1 MTVAVSNFFS
11 HPLPKALDGV
21 KVRTVSGQRLQV
33 HTQRFGPG
41 HSYLGPMPRSTVPND
56 HDLGRRRTD
65 PLSHSLQKGF
75 RGRAITRSFVPNQ
88 TSTSRKVVR
97 PEPVD
102 ALRQAWA
109 ITHTPSTLA
118 FGGPHIAQVHVSVEM
133 SFVDVDQ
140 QHFVGT
146 DFLVQPTK
154 FLEELFSL
162 GGTPSAQKFLDF
174 FPRISSPSKN
184 VANRAARNSQAE
196 SLSDPSSELL
206 ERRAVSGQAVVNG
219 FGFVGGLQEL
229 VFVVSRKRGRRPPV
243 RL

>member
-1 MTVAVSNFFS
+1 MTVAVRDLFS

-21 KVRTVSGQRLQV
+21 EVRTVSGQRLQV

-154 FLEELFSL
+154 FLEEFFSL

-174 FPRISSPSKN
+174 FPGISGPSKD
-184 VANRAARNSQAE
+184 VANRVAADFQAE
-196 SLSDPSSELL
+196 SFSDPSSEFL
-206 ERRAVSGQAVVNG
+206 ERPAVSGQSVLDRFGVVRDIE
-219 FGFVGGLQEL
+219 EL
-229 VFVVSRKRGRRPPV
+229 VFLLLRKRGRRPPV